1 MNSRKTNIESSTTQ
15 LHQHKLVKLL
25 VEKWT
30 ILLLISSLIFI
41 LFATLYPF
49 NFSVRFAVSLS
60 NILNSFYHSSYLGDQ
75 IKNVILFL
83 PFGLGL
89 TGFLHKSKLR
99 KLYTYA
105 GVLAASFS
113 LSFLVEALQVFL
125 PSRSSTISDLITNFT
140 GGALGMVCFY
150 LWKRKYFSYT
160 VGFINT
166 KVCFSI
172 QGLTICFIGYMTLT
186 FLISMSLQN
195 PNNLSF
201 RNWDEAF
208 PLLLGNERSGDRPW
222 KGSISELSISD
233 RAISDDEIKLA
244 FFDKDL
250 ANVAG
255 NSLLASY
262 SLIGNGSYSDRTGH
276 LPNLVWQGKS
286 SAAPVAGSVA
296 VNSDRWLSTP
306 TPATA
311 LTQRLRQT
319 SQFTLST
326 IVATA
331 DTTQSGPAR
340 LVSLSQDVFHRNFTL
355 GQNGTNLDFRLRTPI
370 AGVDGCYPE
379 VVVPDVFADKN
390 FHHLIVTYDGSNLRF
405 YIDRLERFYQIEMNP
420 SIALFRY
427 ILFLVDDWSIC
438 ITPVY
443 LTCYKILY
451 YGIIFSPLGFF
462 LGRLTIIS
470 QGKLIFHI
478 LLIGA
483 GIVVPTLI
491 LEGIL
496 GNVGRREI
504 RLDNLILS
512 ITITTIV
519 MLLVKGWEASRLRAY
534 WVTPT

>member
-1 MNSRKTNIESSTTQ
+1 MNSRKTAIKSSTTPF
-15 LHQHKLVKLL
+15 HKHKLVKHL
-25 VEKWT
+25 VEKWS
-30 ILLLISSLIFI
+30 IFLLIVSLIFI

-49 NFSVRFAVSLS
+49 DFSLRFAVSLS

-83 PFGLGL
+83 PFGFGL
-89 TGFLHKSKLR
+89 TGFLHRNKLR
-99 KLYTYA
+99 KIYTYA

-125 PSRSSTISDLITNFT
+125 PSRSSTISDLVTNFI

-150 LWKRKYFSYT
+150 LWKREYFSHT
-160 VGFINT
+160 GVFINT
-166 KVCFSI
+166 KLCFSLK
-172 QGLTICFIGYMTLT
+172 GLTICFIVYMTLT

-195 PNNLSF
+195 PTNLSF
-201 RNWDEAF
+201 QNWDEAF
-208 PLLLGNERSGDRPW
+208 PLLLGNERTGDRPW
-222 KGSISELSISD
+222 QGFISELSISD
-233 RAISDDEIKLA
+233 RAISDDEVKLA
-244 FFDKDL
+244 FVDKSL
-250 ANVAG
+250 ARVAG

-262 SLIGNGSYSDRTGH
+262 PLIGNGSYSDRTGH
-276 LPNLVWQGKS
+276 LPDLVWQGKS
-286 SAAPVAGSVA
+286 SAASVAGNVA
-296 VNSDRWLSTP
+296 VNADGWLSTA

-326 IVATA
+326 IVATT
-331 DTTQSGPAR
+331 DTTQRGPAR
-340 LVSLSQDVFHRNFTL
+340 VVSLSQDVFHRNFTL
-355 GQNGTNLDFRLRTPI
+355 GQNGANLDFRLRTPI

-390 FHHLIVTYDGSNLRF
+390 FHHLIVTYDGSTLRF

-420 SIALFRY
+420 SITVFRY

-438 ITPVY
+438 ITPFY

-451 YGIIFSPLGFF
+451 YGILFSPLGFF
-462 LGRLTIIS
+462 LGRLAIIL

-478 LLIGA
+478 LLIGG
-483 GIVVPTLI
+483 GIVVPNLI

-496 GNVGRREI
+496 ANVARREI
-504 RLDNLILS
+504 RLDNLLLS
-512 ITITTIV
+512 ITITTIS
-519 MLLVKGWEASRLRAY
+519 MLLVKRWEASHLPTYR
-534 WVTPT
+534 VTPT

>member
-1 MNSRKTNIESSTTQ
+1 MNSRKTTTELSTAQ
-15 LHQHKLVKLL
+15 FHQHKLVKQL
-25 VEKWT
+25 VESWA
-30 ILLLISSLIFI
+30 IALLIISLVFI

-49 NFSVRFAVSLS
+49 NFSVKFAVSLS

-83 PFGLGL
+83 PFGFGL
-89 TGFLHKSKLR
+89 TGFLHKRKLR

-140 GGALGMVCFY
+140 GGALGIVCFY
-150 LWKRKYFSYT
+150 LWKRKYFNHT
-160 VGFINT
+160 LAFINT
-166 KVCFSI
+166 KVCFSL

-201 RNWDEAF
+201 RNWDETF

-222 KGSISELSISD
+222 KGFISELSISD
-233 RAISDDEIKLA
+233 RAFSDDEVKRA
-244 FFDKDL
+244 FFDKAL
-250 ANVAG
+250 ASLAG

-262 SLIGNGSYSDRTGH
+262 PLIGNGSYSDRTGH
-276 LPNLVWQGKS
+276 LPDLVWQGKS
-286 SAAPVAGSVA
+286 LAAPVAGSVA
-296 VNSDRWLSTP
+296 VNSDRWLSTA
-306 TPATA
+306 TSATA

-340 LVSLSQDVFHRNFTL
+340 VVSLSQDVFHRNFTL
-355 GQNGTNLDFRLRTPI
+355 GQNGANLDFRLRTPI

-390 FHHLIVTYDGSNLRF
+390 FHHLIVTYDGSTLRF

-427 ILFLVDDWSIC
+427 ILFLIDDWSIC
-438 ITPVY
+438 ITPFYLTFYKLVY
-443 LTCYKILY
+443 L
-451 YGIIFSPLGFF
+451 GIIFIPLGFF
-462 LGRLTIIS
+462 LGRLTIIL
-470 QGKLIFHI
+470 QGKLIFYV
-478 LLIGA
+478 LLLAGGIGLPA
-483 GIVVPTLI
+483 LI

-496 GNVGRREI
+496 ANVSRREI
-504 RLDNLILS
+504 RLDNLLLS
-512 ITITTIV
+512 ITITTLA
-519 MLLVKGWEASRLRAY
+519 MLLVKRWETLHLPTYR
-534 WVTPT
+534 VTPT